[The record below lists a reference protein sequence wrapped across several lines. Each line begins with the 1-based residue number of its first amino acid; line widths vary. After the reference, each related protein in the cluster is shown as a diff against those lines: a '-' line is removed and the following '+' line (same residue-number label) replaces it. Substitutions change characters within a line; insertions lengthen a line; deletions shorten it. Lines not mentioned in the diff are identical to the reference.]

1 MGFTRTQSLAS
12 SCVMDAPDNTTLP
25 RRKAPV
31 KGRSI
36 AVGGHTP
43 VKGGET
49 RNADRRLQGP
59 DGLRADNENT
69 RTRLRELSE
78 PFGSRPA
85 CPQPCTHK
93 PCGRNTDQAPSAT
106 CCNTHAPCVPKHN
119 TWEAPDAKATKWRTP
134 NTTKQHQARHPNRI
148 KPGGPWKGNHSQAA
162 CR

>member
-1 MGFTRTQSLAS
+1 MAMGFTRTQSLAS

-106 CCNTHAPCVPKHN
+106 CCNTHAPCAEAQHMGGARRQSYQVAN
-119 TWEAPDAKATKWRTP
+119 TKYNETTPSEASEP
-134 NTTKQHQARHPNRI
+134 H
-148 KPGGPWKGNHSQAA
+148 
-162 CR
+162 